1 MAMSA
6 TELRANLYK
15 ILDEVIATQEPV
27 EIARNGVLLM
37 IVPKKKSRAKLK
49 NLKSHPDV
57 MCADP
62 ESFVHGDWSDYWKG
76 EKDL

>member
-15 ILDEVIATQEPV
+15 ILDEVIVTQEPV
-27 EIARNGVLLM
+27 EIARNGVLLR
-37 IVPKKKSRAKLK
+37 IVLKKTRAKLK
-49 NLKSHPDV
+49 NLKPHPDV